1 MAEPPA
7 YRMTGDIMLPDDRR
21 TLLRNRVS
29 WGAIFAGIVAALA
42 VELLLYI
49 LGVGVGASSLSVLN
63 TAQNPSAGGF
73 SIDASIWWVVSGI
86 IASFVGGVVSG
97 RLCGAGSRS
106 TAAWHGFVTW
116 ASTTLAVAYLLAT
129 VAGGLL
135 GGTFSALGATLSG
148 FGKAAAS
155 SVSGAV
161 SGAASGAATGAAP
174 NASGNGAGGDALQAQ
189 VRRLVNPNDAQ
200 SVESDIASYIRA
212 SASGDQQAATAA
224 RDQAVNDLARVANIS
239 QDEAKTRIQQAAQQ
253 YQQTVDQAKQE
264 AAKAA
269 QAARSGVAQ
278 AGIYGFVA
286 LVIGA
291 IAGWIG
297 GAVGAPRRERV
308 LARDDRVLARDD
320 MSPLA

>member
-1 MAEPPA
+1 MAEPSA

-29 WGAIFAGIVAALA
+29 WGAIFAGIASALA
-42 VELLLYI
+42 IDLLLYI

-73 SIDASIWWVVSGI
+73 SIDASIWWVISGI
-86 IASFVGGVVSG
+86 IASFVGGIVAG

-116 ASTTLAVAYLLAT
+116 AATTLAVAYLLAT

-148 FGKAAAS
+148 FGKTAAS
-155 SVSGAV
+155 SI
-161 SGAASGAATGAAP
+161 SGAASGAANGAAQ
-174 NASGNGAGGDALQAQ
+174 SGTGGDALQAQ

-212 SASGDQQAATAA
+212 SVSGNQQAATAA
-224 RDQAVNDLARVANIS
+224 QDRAVNDLARVANVS

-253 YQQTVDQAKQE
+253 YQQTLDQVKQQ

-308 LARDDRVLARDD
+308 LAREDRFLGRDD
-320 MSPLA
+320 MTPLT

>member
-1 MAEPPA
+1 MAEPAA

-42 VELLLYI
+42 IQLLLYI
-49 LGVGVGASSLSVLN
+49 LGAGVGASSLNVMN

-116 ASTTLAVAYLLAT
+116 AATTLAVAYLLAT

-148 FGKAAAS
+148 VGKAAAS

-161 SGAASGAATGAAP
+161 SGAASGAASGGAQ
-174 NASGNGAGGDALQAQ
+174 NANANGDLLQAQ

-200 SVESDIASYIRA
+200 NIESDIASYIRA
-212 SASGDQQAATAA
+212 SVNGNQQAATAA
-224 RDQAVNDLARVANIS
+224 RDQAANDLARVANIS

-253 YQQTVDQAKQE
+253 YQQTLDQAKQE

-269 QAARSGVAQ
+269 QAARSGLAQ

-308 LARDDRVLARDD
+308 LARSDRALERDD
-320 MSPLA
+320 MAPLG

>member
-1 MAEPPA
+1 MAEPGA
-7 YRMTGDIMLPDDRR
+7 YRMTGDVMVPDDRR

-29 WGAIFAGIVAALA
+29 WGAIFAGIAAALA
-42 VELLLYI
+42 IQLLLYI
-49 LGVGVGASSLSVLN
+49 LGVGVGASSLSVVN
-63 TAQNPSAGGF
+63 TAGNPSVGGF

-116 ASTTLAVAYLLAT
+116 AATTLAVAYLLAT

-135 GGTFSALGATLSG
+135 GSTFSALGATLG
-148 FGKAAAS
+148 GVGKAVTSSIPAAAG
-155 SVSGAV
+155 VAQ
-161 SGAASGAATGAAP
+161 
-174 NASGNGAGGDALQAQ
+174 NANANANGNANGDPLQAQ

-200 SVESDIASYIRA
+200 SVEGDIASYIRA
-212 SASGDQQAATAA
+212 SVNGNQQAAAAA

-253 YQQTVDQAKQE
+253 YRQTLDQARQD

-269 QAARSGVAQ
+269 QAARSGIAQ

-297 GAVGAPRRERV
+297 GAIGAPRRERV
-308 LARDDRVLARDD
+308 LVRDD
-320 MSPLA
+320 MAPLA

>member
-1 MAEPPA
+1 MAEPGA
-7 YRMTGDIMLPDDRR
+7 YRMTGDVMLPDDRR

-29 WGAIFAGIVAALA
+29 WGAIFAGIAAALA
-42 VELLLYI
+42 VQLLLYI
-49 LGVGVGASSLSVLN
+49 LGVGVGASSLSVMN

-73 SIDASIWWVVSGI
+73 SIDAAIWWVVSGI
-86 IASFVGGVVSG
+86 IASFVGGVVAG

-116 ASTTLAVAYLLAT
+116 AATTLAMAYLLAT

-135 GGTFSALGATLSG
+135 GGTFSALGATLGG

-161 SGAASGAATGAAP
+161 SGAATGAAQSSGG
-174 NASGNGAGGDALQAQ
+174 NANGDALQAQ

-200 SVESDIASYIRA
+200 SVEGDIASYIRA

-253 YQQTVDQAKQE
+253 YQQTLDQAKQD

-297 GAVGAPRRERV
+297 GAIGAPRRERV

-320 MSPLA
+320 MTPLG

>member
-1 MAEPPA
+1 MAEPSA

-29 WGAIFAGIVAALA
+29 WGAIFAGIASALA
-42 VELLLYI
+42 IDLLLYI

-73 SIDASIWWVVSGI
+73 SIDASIWLVVSGI
-86 IASFVGGVVSG
+86 IASFVGGIVAG

-116 ASTTLAVAYLLAT
+116 AATTLAVAYLLAT
-129 VAGGLL
+129 AAGGLL

-161 SGAASGAATGAAP
+161 SGAATGAAQ
-174 NASGNGAGGDALQAQ
+174 NGAGGDALQAQ

-200 SVESDIASYIRA
+200 SVESDITSYIRA
-212 SASGDQQAATAA
+212 SANGNQQAASAA
-224 RDQAVNDLARVANIS
+224 QDRAVNDLARVANVS

-253 YQQTVDQAKQE
+253 YQQTLDQAKQE

-297 GAVGAPRRERV
+297 GAAGAPRRERV
-308 LARDDRVLARDD
+308 LARDDRFIGRDD
-320 MSPLA
+320 MPPMT

>member
-1 MAEPPA
+1 MAEPAA
-7 YRMTGDIMLPDDRR
+7 YRMTGDVMLPDDRR

-29 WGAIFAGIVAALA
+29 WGAIFAGVAAALA

-49 LGVGVGASSLSVLN
+49 LGVGVGASSFSVMN
-63 TAQNPSAGGF
+63 TAGNPTVGGF

-86 IASFVGGVVSG
+86 IASFVGGLVAG

-106 TAAWHGFVTW
+106 TASWHGFVTW
-116 ASTTLAVAYLLAT
+116 AATTLAGAYLLAT

-135 GGTFSALGATLSG
+135 GGTFNALGTTLG
-148 FGKAAAS
+148 GVGKAATS
-155 SVSGAV
+155 AV
-161 SGAASGAATGAAP
+161 SAAATGGAQ
-174 NASGNGAGGDALQAQ
+174 NADGDPLQAQ

-200 SVESDIASYIRA
+200 SVEGNIASYIRA
-212 SASGDQQAATAA
+212 TVSGNQQAATAA
-224 RDQAVNDLARVANIS
+224 HDQAVNDLSRVANIS

-253 YQQTVDQAKQE
+253 YQQTLDQAKQD
-264 AAKAA
+264 AAKAG

-291 IAGWIG
+291 IAAWIG
-297 GAVGAPRRERV
+297 GAIGTPRRERAYV
-308 LARDDRVLARDD
+308 RDDA
-320 MSPLA
+320 MPLA

>member
-1 MAEPPA
+1 MAEPSA

-29 WGAIFAGIVAALA
+29 WGAIFAGIASALA
-42 VELLLYI
+42 IDLLLYI

-86 IASFVGGVVSG
+86 IASFIGGIVAG

-116 ASTTLAVAYLLAT
+116 AATTLAVAYLLAT
-129 VAGGLL
+129 AAGGLL
-135 GGTFSALGATLSG
+135 GGTFSALGTTLSG

-161 SGAASGAATGAAP
+161 SGAATGAAQ
-174 NASGNGAGGDALQAQ
+174 NGTGGDALQAQ

-212 SASGDQQAATAA
+212 SMSGNQQAATAA
-224 RDQAVNDLARVANIS
+224 QDRAVNDLARVANVS

-253 YQQTVDQAKQE
+253 YQQTLDQAKQE

-308 LARDDRVLARDD
+308 LARDDRFLGRDD
-320 MSPLA
+320 ATPLT

>member
-1 MAEPPA
+1 MAEPSA

-29 WGAIFAGIVAALA
+29 WGAIFAGIASALA
-42 VELLLYI
+42 IDLLLYV

-73 SIDASIWWVVSGI
+73 SIDASIWLVVSGI
-86 IASFVGGVVSG
+86 IASFVGGIVAG

-116 ASTTLAVAYLLAT
+116 AATTLAVAYLLAT
-129 VAGGLL
+129 AAGGLL
-135 GGTFSALGATLSG
+135 GGTFSALGATLGG
-148 FGKAAAS
+148 FGKTAAS

-161 SGAASGAATGAAP
+161 SGAASGTASGAA
-174 NASGNGAGGDALQAQ
+174 SGAAQNGTGGDALQAQ

-212 SASGDQQAATAA
+212 SLGGNQQAATAA
-224 RDQAVNDLARVANIS
+224 QDRAVNDLARVANIS

-253 YQQTVDQAKQE
+253 YQQTLDQAKQE

-286 LVIGA
+286 LAIGA

-297 GAVGAPRRERV
+297 GAVGAPRRERI
-308 LARDDRVLARDD
+308 LSRDDRSFARDDTL
-320 MSPLA
+320 PLA

>member
-1 MAEPPA
+1 MAEPAA

-29 WGAIFAGIVAALA
+29 WGAIFAGVATALA
-42 VELLLYI
+42 VELLLYM
-49 LGVGVGASSLSVLN
+49 LGVGVGASSFSVIN
-63 TAQNPSAGGF
+63 TAGNPSVGGF

-116 ASTTLAVAYLLAT
+116 AATTLAVAYLLAT

-148 FGKAAAS
+148 VGKAAAS

-161 SGAASGAATGAAP
+161 SGAASGAASGGAQ
-174 NASGNGAGGDALQAQ
+174 NANANRDLLQAQ

-200 SVESDIASYIRA
+200 SVEGDIASYIRA
-212 SASGDQQAATAA
+212 TVSGNQQAATAA
-224 RDQAVNDLARVANIS
+224 HDQAVNDLSRVANIS

-253 YQQTVDQAKQE
+253 YQQTLDQAKQD
-264 AAKAA
+264 AVKAG

-291 IAGWIG
+291 IAAWIG
-297 GAVGAPRRERV
+297 GAIGAPRRERAYV
-308 LARDDRVLARDD
+308 RDDG
-320 MSPLA
+320 MPLA